1 MTTPGQ
7 QLTPGDDQNPPTF
20 GVPEGAYVGDAGAP
34 NAITDLNTL
43 NEEEAKRRMQ
53 AATAPSFTAQR
64 DAAWGVFNDI
74 AYAIT
79 GVRVDENGNPIQHI
93 EDWAVKDLHN
103 VGAVIEDYGT
113 ALEELGQNRVM
124 PWAVPTVAPLSQ
136 SINRRADPTFQL
148 SDLMSPLMRG
158 RSDTENHN
166 HTHITTSEPY
176 QMQRGMDTKGRI
188 YYAFITPAVTR
199 AYTQL
204 NFMVSE
210 VTSPCRMD
218 IAVYV
223 VDSERNLERQVHQT
237 DVLATLG
244 IGEAVVTANFGTF
257 VADQGS
263 YLAVAFLQHGA
274 GNARSILGLDDTPRP
289 LTGAVFP
296 PKISATNQVTG
307 RTSLPATI
315 DGNIVQQVDFS
326 GYWFTPYAELSEDVG
341 IDYKMFSEAWGS
353 GSVATRPWVGMT
365 SSGIFSSANGWAMAG
380 GDGQRVSIY
389 DTPLSTDYVR
399 VRTSISRHQTDNN
412 YPSTLIFRGTNNL
425 RSGLG
430 LAAVNKSSSGGGY
443 YKLTAWSNEDVTT
456 SWDSGRTTLATIARL
471 PQQGDQI
478 EVDYLNGL
486 VTVRINGDVR
496 IDSMAVGGP
505 AGAAG
510 RFVGLQFEGGSNLFN
525 TWRSPYFG
533 PWSARDLPQENGDEG
548 DDEDE
553 GPIVGD

>member
-1 MTTPGQ
+1 MTAPNGE
-7 QLTPGDDQNPPTF
+7 
-20 GVPEGAYVGDAGAP
+20 VPEGAYVRDAMS
-34 NAITDLNTL
+34 DLNDWS
-43 NEEEAKRRMQ
+43 EESAKAMMQ
-53 AATAPSFTAQR
+53 GAAAPSFNRQR

-79 GVRVDENGNPIQHI
+79 GVQVDENGNPIQHI
-93 EDWAVKDLHN
+93 EDWAAKDLHN

-113 ALEELGQNRVM
+113 AIEELGQNRVT

-148 SDLMSPLMRG
+148 SDLMSPLLYGTDSRG
-158 RSDTENHN
+158 DTV
-166 HTHITTSEPY
+166 TVQPY
-176 QMQRGMDTKGRI
+176 QMQRGMNTKGRI

-244 IGEAVVTANFGTF
+244 TGEAVVTAQFGTF

-263 YLAVAFLQHGA
+263 YLAVAFLQHGS

-307 RTSLPATI
+307 RTSLPDTI
-315 DGNIVQQVDFS
+315 DGNLVQQVDFS

-341 IDYKMFSEAWGS
+341 IDYRMFSEGWGYPV
-353 GSVATRPWVGMT
+353 GPVPRPWVALTATGIYAM
-365 SSGIFSSANGWAMAG
+365 SGSANTATGPNTG
-380 GDGQRVSIY
+380 LRVSLY

-399 VRTSISRHQTDNN
+399 ARTSVTALGNSNGRR
-412 YPSTLIFRGTNNL
+412 STLVVRSSNDM
-425 RSGLG
+425 RSGVG
-430 LAAVNKSSSGGGY
+430 VAAVHGSHY
-443 YKLTAWSNEDVTT
+443 QLI
-456 SWDSGRTTLATIARL
+456 SWSGRDVGSSWSDRTVHATFGAS
-471 PQQGDQI
+471 PKVGDTI
-478 EVDYLNGL
+478 EVDYLDG
-486 VTVRINGDVR
+486 VVDVR
-496 IDSMAVGGP
+496 VGGVQYVTAQPVGGP
-505 AGAAG
+505 DGAAG
-510 RFVGLQFEGGSNLFN
+510 RFVGIQQERAQSGFSVQY
-525 TWRSPYFG
+525 SPNFG
-533 PWSARDLPQENGDEG
+533 PWSARDLPQDNGDED
-548 DDEDE
+548 DDEEGE
-553 GPIVGD
+553 GPIVGG